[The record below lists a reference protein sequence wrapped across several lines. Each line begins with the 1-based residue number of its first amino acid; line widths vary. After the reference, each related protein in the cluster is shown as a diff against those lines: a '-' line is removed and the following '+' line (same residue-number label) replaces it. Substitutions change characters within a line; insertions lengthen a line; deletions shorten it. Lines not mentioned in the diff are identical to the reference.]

1 MNRLAAN
8 KLGRFAKVIS
18 GCGPMLGMELRIISR
33 QRRTYA
39 LRAGYVAFMTI
50 VVAMAWVQAIGQLDR
65 VSNVDA
71 GAVLPLLADGIA
83 HGIMWVLLF
92 GGQAWGIIIMADAFE
107 RELRGRSLS
116 SLLTTPLSIG
126 QIVLGRFI
134 GRMGQVVLLLL
145 TSLPALALM
154 RGFGGI
160 RWDFLLAASAVTVSA
175 ACSAGAVGMYN
186 SARLLQGWDA
196 TRSSILT
203 AAIYSLPAAVWLG
216 NSATK
221 GWLEAWWVPV
231 GVSAL
236 AVVYRLARAVGALR
250 YHARH
255 KLDIKPDPDLPP
267 RVAHDPYVYLP
278 PVPDEPKGVLVPERL
293 CYVKLADDDFVHSV
307 PIEGSPII
315 WRAKGCSKMQWTR
328 GGLVFLVLLC
338 AGLPLS
344 LAAGGQVGLRGGCW
358 AMVTAGLGS
367 MCVAAALMSASAI
380 SSERE
385 SGCLTLLLTS
395 PMTDRQIIGAK
406 VMGIAWRILVGI
418 CLVTGYVATLSMVGL
433 MHVAGTISIVLLGG
447 ATLAFVTGLGLYISS
462 LCRRSAT
469 AKALTVGTLA
479 LLWVLGPWLADSVL
493 GAPLDGSSSRSIWH
507 AWAGWLMPVGLA
519 GQVTQV
525 ALANAPLAGESAAE
539 RYGPLSWWVL
549 RATMMAALYAS
560 AGLLLAWRAMRRMRR
575 NPA

>member
-1 MNRLAAN
+1 MNGLAAKN
-8 KLGRFAKVIS
+8 LGRFAKVIS

-186 SARLLQGWDA
+186 SARLLRGWDA
-196 TRSSILT
+196 TRSSVLT
-203 AAIYSLPAAVWLG
+203 SAVYCLPAAVWLG

-221 GWLEAWWVPV
+221 GWLEAWWAPV

-236 AVVYRLARAVGALR
+236 AVAYRLARAVGALR

-255 KLDIKPDPDLPP
+255 KLDPDPDLPP
-267 RVAHDPYVYLP
+267 RVGRDEYVYLP
-278 PVPDEPKGVLVPERL
+278 LVPDEPGGVLVPPQL
-293 CYVKLADDDFVHSV
+293 SYAALADDDFVHSA

-315 WRAKGCSKMQWTR
+315 WRAKRHSKMQWTR
-328 GGLVFLVLLC
+328 GGVVCLVLLC
-338 AGLPLS
+338 VGLPLA
-344 LAAGGQVGLRGGCW
+344 LAAGGQVGLLGGSL
-358 AMVTAGLGS
+358 AMVTAGLVS

-395 PMTDRQIIGAK
+395 PMTDRQIIEAK
-406 VMGIAWRILVGI
+406 VLGIAWRILVGI
-418 CLVTGYVATLSMVGL
+418 CLVAGYMATLSMVGL
-433 MHVAGTISIVLLGG
+433 MHVAGTISIVLVGG

-469 AKALTVGTLA
+469 AKTLTAGSLA
-479 LLWVLGPWLADSVL
+479 LIWVMGPWLAESVL
-493 GAPLDGSSSRSIWH
+493 GAPLDGLSPRSIWH
-507 AWAGWLMPVGLA
+507 AWGGGLMPVSLA
-519 GQVTQV
+519 GQVTRA
-525 ALANAPLAGESAAE
+525 ALASAPLADRSMAGQ
-539 RYGPLSWWVL
+539 YGRL
-549 RATMMAALYAS
+549 AALVLEATVVAAIYAS

-575 NPA
+575 NPT